1 MALLSKGLFLDQRF
15 LLHRPPTVVGAKKA
29 APFEFQA
36 CRRRSAQAG
45 EFGGGRILVFPW
57 NDLQFDVITTVDTF
71 CSKEEAMVALK
82 LRLIGNSTGLTIPKE
97 TLAQFNLKEGD
108 TLYLTPAPGGMRLTP
123 YDPDFEDQME
133 AARAI
138 MKKRRNA
145 LRELAK

>member
-1 MALLSKGLFLDQRF
+1 MGNA
-15 LLHRPPTVVGAKKA
+15 GA
-29 APFEFQA
+29 
-36 CRRRSAQAG
+36 SAS
-45 EFGGGRILVFPW
+45 FVFPW
-57 NDLQFDVITTVDTF
+57 NLIQFAVIIIVDTLR
-71 CSKEEAMVALK
+71 SWEKAMVALK

-97 TLAQFNLKEGD
+97 TLAQFNLKAGD

-123 YDPDFEDQME
+123 YDPDFADQME

>member
-1 MALLSKGLFLDQRF
+1 
-15 LLHRPPTVVGAKKA
+15 
-29 APFEFQA
+29 
-36 CRRRSAQAG
+36 
-45 EFGGGRILVFPW
+45 
-57 NDLQFDVITTVDTF
+57 
-71 CSKEEAMVALK
+71 MVALK

-123 YDPDFEDQME
+123 YDPDFGDQME
-133 AARAI
+133 TARAV

>member
-1 MALLSKGLFLDQRF
+1 MPEGFDCDKKTTGRSHAELRVRHPAQQPNAEADQF
-15 LLHRPPTVVGAKKA
+15 AIS
-29 APFEFQA
+29 FEPVFQF
-36 CRRRSAQAG
+36 R
-45 EFGGGRILVFPW
+45 
-57 NDLQFDVITTVDTF
+57 VITSVDT
-71 CSKEEAMVALK
+71 SMEAAMVALK

-123 YDPDFEDQME
+123 YDPDFSDQME

>member
-1 MALLSKGLFLDQRF
+1 MGNA
-15 LLHRPPTVVGAKKA
+15 GA
-29 APFEFQA
+29 
-36 CRRRSAQAG
+36 SAS
-45 EFGGGRILVFPW
+45 FVFPW
-57 NDLQFDVITTVDTF
+57 NLIQFGVITTVDTF
-71 CSKEEAMVALK
+71 RSWEKAMVALK

-123 YDPDFEDQME
+123 YDPDFADQME

>member
-1 MALLSKGLFLDQRF
+1 MAAPQLDDLACYFLHPLFAGFFGYGACWRRRIFRF
-15 LLHRPPTVVGAKKA
+15 LWNLI
-29 APFEFQA
+29 Q
-36 CRRRSAQAG
+36 
-45 EFGGGRILVFPW
+45 FG
-57 NDLQFDVITTVDTF
+57 VITTVDTF
-71 CSKEEAMVALK
+71 RSWEKAMVALK

-123 YDPDFEDQME
+123 YDPDFADQME